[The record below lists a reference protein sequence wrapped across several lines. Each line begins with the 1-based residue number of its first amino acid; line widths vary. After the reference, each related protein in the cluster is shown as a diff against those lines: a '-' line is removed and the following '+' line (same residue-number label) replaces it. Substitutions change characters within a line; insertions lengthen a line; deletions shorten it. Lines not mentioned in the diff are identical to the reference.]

1 MMQRSEFHP
10 FDGTQ
15 ICYKSVGLTD
25 VADGNYLAVQ
35 FDFECRPQR
44 RIGKRCLTHA
54 LHRLLRRFRGP
65 KPSIGYRHDFNNG
78 GRDASVK
85 LVTTTRRLISPFWK
99 AAKKPGPPVRR
110 A

>member
-1 MMQRSEFHP
+1 MLPMEIISPFSLILNVAINVLENDASLMLCTAFFVASADRSL
-10 FDGTQ
+10 
-15 ICYKSVGLTD
+15 V
-25 VADGNYLAVQ
+25 LA
-35 FDFECRPQR
+35 
-44 RIGKRCLTHA
+44 
-54 LHRLLRRFRGP
+54 
-65 KPSIGYRHDFNNG
+65 GYRHDFNNG